1 MIKAWKDKGK
11 YFNAYGITNIFAV
24 VNSKYVL
31 TVKVLGFSFGWSKD
45 LKRFI

>member
-1 MIKAWKDKGK
+1 MFKAWKDKGK
-11 YFNAYGITNIFAV
+11 YFNSYGVSNILAV

-31 TVKVLGFSFGWSKD
+31 TVKIFNFSFGWSKD